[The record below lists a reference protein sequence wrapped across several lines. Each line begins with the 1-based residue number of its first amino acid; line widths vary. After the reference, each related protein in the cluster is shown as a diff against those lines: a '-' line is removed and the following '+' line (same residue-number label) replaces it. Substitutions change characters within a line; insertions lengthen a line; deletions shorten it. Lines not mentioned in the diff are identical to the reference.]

1 LFPEINAGTME
12 ASSIESCQWGTG
24 LGTVWEAAA
33 EGKDKYTYAQLQ
45 RLSELTTRLLI
56 ESCS

>member
-1 LFPEINAGTME
+1 ME